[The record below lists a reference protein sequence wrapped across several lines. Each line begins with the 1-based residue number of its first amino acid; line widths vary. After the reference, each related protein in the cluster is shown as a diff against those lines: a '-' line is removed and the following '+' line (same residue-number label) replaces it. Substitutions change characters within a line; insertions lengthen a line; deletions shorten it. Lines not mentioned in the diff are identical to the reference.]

1 MNEFTQL
8 GYVWEFNRKTQEYRA
23 ARTDKKGSERIKGA
37 PMLWNKVTDCFRK
50 YGVWFSDGKDLDE
63 YLAKKDNERIDEEV
77 NRRLEEQGKGKDKSS
92 GSKGKG
98 WENSDSW
105 WNSDDSCWYENT
117 GYENTWWEAQE
128 DQWQQPHW
136 TPKGKKSG
144 KDKKGKAKWTQ

>member
-1 MNEFTQL
+1 MYVCMYVSVYVCMYKHL
-8 GYVWEFNRKTQEYRA
+8 GPGF
-23 ARTDKKGSERIKGA
+23 
-37 PMLWNKVTDCFRK
+37 PNKVAGALNGPK
-50 YGVWFSDGKDLDE
+50 GVWADDSSPPLPPATPGHWGA
-63 YLAKKDNERIDEEV
+63 LALRAWLEV

>member
-1 MNEFTQL
+1 
-8 GYVWEFNRKTQEYRA
+8 
-23 ARTDKKGSERIKGA
+23 
-37 PMLWNKVTDCFRK
+37 MLWNKVTDCFRK

>member
-1 MNEFTQL
+1 MSPCQVAKEKQKKKKFPEGFQL
-8 GYVWEFNRKTQEYRA
+8 RRRRRRGRERREERGKEGSRQKAKA
-23 ARTDKKGSERIKGA
+23 ARNRRRRNHQAAKERT
-37 PMLWNKVTDCFRK
+37 PTWNKVTDCFRK

-105 WNSDDSCWYENT
+105 WNTDDSGGYENT
-117 GYENTWWEAQE
+117 GYENNW
-128 DQWQQPHW
+128 
-136 TPKGKKSG
+136 
-144 KDKKGKAKWTQ
+144 